1 MDDTLFIAIIVMLGV
16 TAVGGGGALISR
28 QSADYESSSDAS
40 GMLFVAII
48 LLLVSLVFGAGA
60 LYVMHS
66 Q

>member
-1 MDDTLFIAIIVMLGV
+1 MDDSLFIAIIVMLGV
-16 TAVGGGGALISR
+16 TAMGGGALISR
-28 QSADYESSSDAS
+28 QDSGYESSSEAS

-48 LLLVSLVFGAGA
+48 LLLVSLVFGAGV

>member
-1 MDDTLFIAIIVMLGV
+1 MDDSLFIAIIVMLGV
-16 TAVGGGGALISR
+16 TAMGGGALINR
-28 QSADYESSSDAS
+28 ENTDYESSGYAS
-40 GMLFVAII
+40 GVLFVAII